1 MKERT
6 DRITALLEKS
16 LRGELTLEEKR
27 ELDLWLSEGIENKEL
42 YQQLT
47 DQGQLLEK
55 LRIHD
60 RADSEAIWQ
69 KTMDRINPGA
79 KVVQF
84 PKKGLAAVIGMTAI
98 KYAVAVVV
106 LAAISLVVYFQVQKP
121 AEPVAHTEKQ
131 EKATQPDQIVP
142 GGLYA
147 KLTLADGSTIEL
159 DKASDGDLSNQS
171 GLNLS
176 KTNGHLTYSG
186 RFITSGPV
194 STGAEKHAS
203 LHNMVSTPRGGQ
215 YQITLPDGSR
225 VWLNAASS
233 LRFPLAFAG
242 NQRIVEVTGEAYFE
256 VQKMLLPGGEERMP
270 FVVRTIKGGVPH
282 EVEVLGTHFNVMA
295 YEDEKEIR
303 TSLIEGSVSVKQG
316 TVGKKIKPGQ
326 QAIAQDG
333 EISIINTD
341 VEKAI
346 GWRAKNKFIYAG
358 GSPRSVLNRIGRWY
372 NVEIVVIGKLPEE
385 KSPDEDFYNL
395 DIPMTMTFSDVMI
408 VLEESFNIKTEL
420 EDRKLIINP

>member
-6 DRITALLEKS
+6 DRIRALLEKS
-16 LRGELTLEEKR
+16 LRGELTSEENR

-42 YQQLT
+42 HQQLT
-47 DQGQLLEK
+47 DQDRLLER
-55 LRIHD
+55 LRIYD
-60 RADSEAIWQ
+60 RANSEAMWQ

-84 PKKGLAAVIGMTAI
+84 PGKRFTAV
-98 KYAVAVVV
+98 KYAVAAAVV
-106 LAAISLVVYFQVQKP
+106 AAVSLVVYFQVQKP
-121 AEPVAHTEKQ
+121 TEPVAQTEKQ

-142 GGLYA
+142 GGQYA
-147 KLTLADGSTIEL
+147 ELTLVDGSTIKL
-159 DKASDGDLSNQS
+159 DKAPDGDLSKQS

-176 KTNGHLTYSG
+176 KTDGHLTYSG

-256 VQKMLLPGGEERMP
+256 VKRLLLPGSKQRMP
-270 FVVRTIKGGVPH
+270 FVVRAMKDGIPH
-282 EVEVLGTHFNVMA
+282 DVEVLGTHFDIMA
-295 YEDEKEIR
+295 YEEEVEVK
-303 TSLIEGSVSVKQG
+303 TTLIEGSVRVKYG
-316 TVGKKIKPGQ
+316 IIEKKIKPGQ
-326 QAIAQDG
+326 QAITQNG
-333 EISIINTD
+333 EISVINAE
-341 VEKAI
+341 VEKVI
-346 GWRAKNKFIYAG
+346 GWRAKDKFIYAG
-358 GSPRSVLNRIGRWY
+358 GSPRNVLNQIGRWY
-372 NVEIVVIGKLPEE
+372 DVDIEVEGKLPEID
-385 KSPDEDFYNL
+385 SPEDL
-395 DIPMTMTFSDVMI
+395 PHLEIAMTTTFSDVMI
-408 VLEESFNIKTEL
+408 ILEKTLNVKTKL
-420 EDRKLIINP
+420 ENRKLIINP